1 MLHALKVLAVLLVAI
16 AMALSLAHALELP
29 GKLRLPREAY
39 MAVQP
44 MYYPGF
50 TIGGLVGE
58 FGGMLATLLLL
69 VATPSGAPAFWMI
82 LAAFVALVAAHAVY
96 WVLTHPVNRFWLR
109 GERIA
114 RAGAG
119 FFAFDPIGSGRKAG
133 HPRLNWTALRD
144 RWEYS
149 HVVRAVLAL
158 AALVLLVIAV
168 TGCAET
174 AAASAT

>member
-1 MLHALKVLAVLLVAI
+1 MLHALQVLSLLLVSI

-39 MAVQP
+39 ISVQP

-58 FGGMLATLLLL
+58 VGGIVATLALL
-69 VATPSGAPAFWMI
+69 VATPSGTTGFWLI
-82 LAAFVALVAAHAVY
+82 FVALMALLAMHAVY
-96 WVLTHPVNRFWLR
+96 WVLTHPVNGFWLR
-109 GERIA
+109 GNKIA

-119 FFAFDPIGSGRKAG
+119 FFAFDPMGRGHAMG
-133 HPRLNWTALRD
+133 HPRVNWTSLRD

-149 HVVRAVLAL
+149 HVARAALAL
-158 AALVLLVIAV
+158 VALILLAVAV
-168 TGCAET
+168 TDRGP
-174 AAASAT
+174 ATL

>member
-1 MLHALKVLAVLLVAI
+1 MLHALQVLSLLFVSI

-39 MAVQP
+39 IAAQP

-58 FGGMLATLLLL
+58 FGGILATLALL
-69 VATPSGAPAFWMI
+69 VATPSASDSFWLI
-82 LAAFVALVAAHAVY
+82 FVALMALLASHAVY
-96 WVLTHPVNRFWLR
+96 WVLTNPVNGFWLR

-114 RAGAG
+114 RTGAG
-119 FFAFDPIGSGRKAG
+119 FFAFDPMGRGHTIG

-149 HVVRAVLAL
+149 HVVRAALAL
-158 AALVLLVIAV
+158 AALILLAIAV
-168 TGCAET
+168 TDR
-174 AAASAT
+174 AS

>member
-1 MLHALKVLAVLLVAI
+1 MLHALQVLTVLLVSI
-16 AMALSLAHALELP
+16 SMALSLAHALELP

-58 FGGMLATLLLL
+58 FGGMVSTLALLA
-69 VATPSGAPAFWMI
+69 ATPSSGAGFWLI
-82 LAAFVALVAAHAVY
+82 LAALLALLAAHAVY

-109 GERIA
+109 GERIG

-119 FFAFDPIGSGRKAG
+119 FFEFDPAGQRRAAG
-133 HPRLNWTALRD
+133 HPRVNWRALRD

-149 HVVRAVLAL
+149 HVVRAVLTLVAL
-158 AALVLLVIAV
+158 ILLAIAV
-168 TGCAET
+168 TDRAET
-174 AAASAT
+174 VPGFAA